1 MQNRVSRRAML
12 AGILSL
18 GATACLRG
26 TSPQARSPNQLVW
39 AIGGADTASLE
50 RTTARLWNETHP
62 DTPVRIDRLPNDAD
76 GQRIQFGLELN
87 AQGAGFD
94 VLGTDVIWTGEFA
107 EYGWIDPL
115 EDLRAE
121 AEQKI
126 LEGPLRTAI
135 YQGQFWVM
143 PYTSNVGFLYYRT
156 DLVQTPPRTWDEAV
170 QVGRAA
176 AEQAR
181 IAPYVGQGAAYEG
194 LVVNYLE
201 LLWGAGGEVL
211 TDDPF
216 EVLFNTTDAA
226 GIAAEFMRTSAQE
239 GFYASSFNTMQEQ
252 QAQTTFAAGQAVLMR
267 HWPSTFAV
275 MADPANSEVVGN
287 YGIAPLPVF
296 DPAETT
302 GALGGFNLAVSRFS
316 QKKDL
321 AREFIR
327 FASLDEQAQI
337 ALAEVSRPPVLKAAY
352 EQLQDDPVMRLL
364 GEVLPGAQPRPPVPF
379 YNDISVAMQEQIFPA
394 YTGQKPVPSAL
405 EAIQRSIQTTID
417 RRQQILEGAS

>member
-1 MQNRVSRRAML
+1 MQSQVSRRAVL
-12 AGILSL
+12 AGLLSL

-26 TSPQARSPNQLVW
+26 TSPRAQSPNQLVW

-50 RTTARLWNETHP
+50 STMRLWNEARP
-62 DTPVRIDRLPNDAD
+62 DTPVRIERLPNDAD
-76 GQRIQFGLELN
+76 GQRIQLGLELN
-87 AQGAGFD
+87 AEGSGFD
-94 VLGTDVIWTGEFA
+94 VLGADVIWTGEFA

-121 AEQKI
+121 AEQKV

-135 YQGQFWVM
+135 YQDQLWVM
-143 PYTSNVGFLYYRT
+143 PYTSNTGFLYYRT
-156 DLVQTPPRTWDEAV
+156 DLIDAAPRTWDEAV
-170 QVGRAA
+170 QMGKAA
-176 AEQAR
+176 AEEAR

-226 GIAAEFMRTSAQE
+226 AIAAEFMRTSAQD
-239 GFYASSFNTMQEQ
+239 GFYASGFNTMQEQ

-267 HWPSTFAV
+267 HWPSTYAV
-275 MADPANSEVVGN
+275 MADPANSEIVGD
-287 YGIAPLPVF
+287 YDIAPLPVF
-296 DPAETT
+296 NEGETT
-302 GALGGFNLAVSRFS
+302 GALGGFNLAVSKYS
-316 QKKDL
+316 LKKDL

-327 FASLDEQAQI
+327 FASFGVQAQV
-337 ALAEVSRPPVLKAAY
+337 ALGEVARPPVLKAAY

-394 YTGQKPVPSAL
+394 YTGQKPVPPAL

-417 RRQQILEGAS
+417 RRQRILETAS